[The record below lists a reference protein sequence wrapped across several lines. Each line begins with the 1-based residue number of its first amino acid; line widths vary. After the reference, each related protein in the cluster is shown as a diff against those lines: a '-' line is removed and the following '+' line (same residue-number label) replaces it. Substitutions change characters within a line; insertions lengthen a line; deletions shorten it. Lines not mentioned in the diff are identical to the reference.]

1 MVTVVRGDV
10 ILCDLNPVVG
20 TEQAGVR
27 PALVVQIDRAN
38 TVSPHTI
45 IAPFTTR
52 IRRAV
57 LPSHALIPAG
67 VGGLTHN
74 SVVLCE
80 QIRVIDKRR
89 IIRVLGHV
97 DDTYMEKRW
106 HGHSAPS
113 LGSKTCLR
121 VLQRRGIPSRSK
133 ISG

>member
-1 MVTVVRGDV
+1 MVTVIRGDV
-10 ILCDLNPVVG
+10 ILCDLNPVIG

-38 TVSPHTI
+38 TISPHTI

-67 VGGLTHN
+67 VGGLTHD

-80 QIRVIDKRR
+80 QLRVIDKRR

-97 DDTYMEKRW
+97 DDTYTESNNGLELTASSVRCAVVV
-106 HGHSAPS
+106 HAASPS
-113 LGSKTCLR
+113 QMGR
-121 VLQRRGIPSRSK
+121 MQRRF
-133 ISG
+133 

>member
-10 ILCDLNPVVG
+10 ILYDLNPVVG
-20 TEQAGVR
+20 TEQAGIR

-38 TVSPHTI
+38 TVSPHTT

-67 VGGLTHN
+67 IGGLTHD

-80 QIRVIDKRR
+80 PIRVIDKRR

-97 DDTYMEKRW
+97 DDTYMEEV
-106 HGHSAPS
+106 HGHSVPFW
-113 LGSKTCLR
+113 GSKRALG
-121 VLQRRGIPSRSK
+121 VLQRREGPIHSSVRA
-133 ISG
+133 

>member
-1 MVTVVRGDV
+1 MVTIARGDV

-20 TEQAGVR
+20 TEQAGLR
-27 PALVVQIDRAN
+27 AALVIQIDRAN

-52 IRRAV
+52 IRRAM

-67 VGGLTHN
+67 IRGSTHD

-97 DDTYMEKRW
+97 EDTYMEEVAR
-106 HGHSAPS
+106 ALRTI
-113 LGSKTCLR
+113 LGL
-121 VLQRRGIPSRSK
+121 
-133 ISG
+133 

>member
-10 ILCDLNPVVG
+10 ILCDLNPVIG

-38 TVSPHTI
+38 TASPHTI

-67 VGGLTHN
+67 VGGLTHD

-97 DDTYMEKRW
+97 DDTYMEEVAR
-106 HGHSAPS
+106 ALRTI
-113 LGSKTCLR
+113 LGL
-121 VLQRRGIPSRSK
+121 
-133 ISG
+133 

>member
-57 LPSHALIPAG
+57 LPSHVLIPAG
-67 VGGLTHN
+67 IGGLTH
-74 SVVLCE
+74 
-80 QIRVIDKRR
+80 
-89 IIRVLGHV
+89 
-97 DDTYMEKRW
+97 
-106 HGHSAPS
+106 
-113 LGSKTCLR
+113 
-121 VLQRRGIPSRSK
+121 
-133 ISG
+133 